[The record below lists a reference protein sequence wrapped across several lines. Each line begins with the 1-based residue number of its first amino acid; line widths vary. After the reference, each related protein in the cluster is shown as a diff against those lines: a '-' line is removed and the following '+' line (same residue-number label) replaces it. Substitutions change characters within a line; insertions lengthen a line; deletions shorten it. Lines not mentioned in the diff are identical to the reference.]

1 MKESGQKITDIPLG
15 YFGKD
20 KKTVMDP
27 SKFPDKIRED
37 AEIADPSK
45 TAKFAVELDLVPLE
59 TNIKNLQSMVQTTGH
74 KL

>member
-1 MKESGQKITDIPLG
+1 M
-15 YFGKD
+15 
-20 KKTVMDP
+20 MDP

-59 TNIKNLQSMVQTTGH
+59 TNIKNLQSMV
-74 KL
+74 